1 MKYSILNPGTERDIV
16 QIMRIT
22 MTAQEMRK
30 ALKDRGFQVKLSRRN
45 GVGAASRVTV
55 VGHGIVVVEG
65 GETDR
70 DAFECAIIQ
79 VEIETGMKF

>member
-1 MKYSILNPGTERDIV
+1 
-16 QIMRIT
+16 
-22 MTAQEMRK
+22 MTVAQMRK

-45 GVGAASRVTV
+45 GIRQQVEVTV
-55 VGHGIVVVEG
+55 VGHDIVVVKG

-79 VEIETGMKF
+79 VEIETGMEF